1 MTLKILFEFCIL
13 KKMHIT
19 HKKFKKP
26 RLHKIKKKKNM
37 AEVLWNCISI
47 KTIKDNKISVFVQ

>member
-26 RLHKIKKKKNM
+26 RLHKIKKKKTWLKYCGT
-37 AEVLWNCISI
+37 VLA
-47 KTIKDNKISVFVQ
+47 